1 MSGTTYQEIFKI
13 AKEKG
18 VRTTNHK
25 GKLVN
30 HATLAQRV
38 ESRNDLEAA
47 RKEMTELYK
56 KRGEELADRV
66 IV

>member
-18 VRTTNHK
+18 VRTTNRK